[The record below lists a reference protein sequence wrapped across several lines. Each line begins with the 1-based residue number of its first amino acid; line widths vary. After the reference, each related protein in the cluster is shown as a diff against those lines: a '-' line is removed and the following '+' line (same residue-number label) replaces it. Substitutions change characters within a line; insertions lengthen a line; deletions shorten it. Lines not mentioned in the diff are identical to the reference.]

1 MGFFPSSQRSLAAVS
16 LVENTRFCIIA
27 TQIQEILATSPGL
40 PYDQMAD
47 LDKKLVDWYE
57 RLPSLL
63 TNTTEAP
70 TAFVSTIRQNIQ
82 WRYLNCR
89 MLLYRPALLSY
100 AMRRTKFSILDPKER
115 HAVLKCCLIAKET
128 ITCISNA
135 NVADPTAAWGSVWF
149 IFQAVLVPLLVL
161 FVNDETFPFDQE
173 RKGNIPTSRQDE
185 IRMAITTLSRLEDW
199 TPTAR
204 QTVELVSMLDAARRK
219 LHKPCTNESRTC
231 RPHSTDPECMTS
243 FLEVIP
249 GKSAPHAKSYSRTHS
264 FQQIGSEFSTQ
275 IPTPV
280 DVISLDPAVD
290 GFLPPLDSSTNFP
303 NTLAEQEVWDYIAW
317 AETLPWAVEPWSS
330 GICADFAWLWPELQ

>member
-1 MGFFPSSQRSLAAVS
+1 MGFFSFTQKSLAIVS

-27 TQIQEILATSPGL
+27 TQIQEILATSPEI
-40 PYDQMAD
+40 PYGQMAA

-100 AMRRTKFSILDPKER
+100 AVRRTKFSILNPKER

-128 ITCISNA
+128 ITCISDA

-149 IFQAVLVPLLVL
+149 IFQAVLIPLVVL

-173 RKGNIPTSRQDE
+173 RKENIPSSRQDE
-185 IRMAITTLSRLEDW
+185 IGLAITTLSRLEDW

-204 QTVELVSMLDAARRK
+204 QTGELVSMLDAARRK
-219 LHKPCTNESRTC
+219 LHGPCTNESRTC
-231 RPHSTDPECMTS
+231 MPHSTDPECKTP
-243 FLEVIP
+243 FPEVIP
-249 GKSAPHAKSYSRTHS
+249 GKSVPHAESYSPTHS
-264 FQQIGSEFSTQ
+264 FEQFGSEFSIQ
-275 IPTPV
+275 NLTPV
-280 DVISLDPAVD
+280 GVISLDPAVD
-290 GFLPPLDSSTNFP
+290 DFLTPLDSSACFP
-303 NTLAEQEVWDYIAW
+303 TSLAEQEVWDCIAW
-317 AETLPWAVEPWSS
+317 AETLPWPVEPLSS
-330 GICADFAWLWPELQ
+330 EICADFAWL